1 MVVVHMEC
9 QGGTMHKGDY
19 LWREGVLSTGGTMVV
34 VHMECQGGTMHKGGG
49 GRGDYGC
56 CAHGMPG
63 RDYAQGGLSMGGGV
77 LPTGGTMIVV
87 YMECQGGTMHNLLAL
102 VSTNKDSCDFLLS
115 LCCLIFPSR
124 THNME

>member
-1 MVVVHMEC
+1 MHKGDYLWREGGGTMVVVHMEC

-19 LWREGVLSTGGTMVV
+19 LWGE
-34 VHMECQGGTMHKGGG
+34 
-49 GRGDYGC
+49 
-56 CAHGMPG
+56 
-63 RDYAQGGLSMGGGV
+63 GV

-115 LCCLIFPSR
+115 LCCLVFPSR